1 MTEPGRLPELMTKIA
16 ATLLS
21 AILLAGPTGATLC
34 VACCP
39 QEEAPSVSSLPACCG
54 DCPSTIERQPAP
66 ASSPSKTTLEDA
78 QPAAL
83 LAPGP
88 APAALLGV
96 IRPVPTLSRALILAS
111 GAVPAPLRL

>member
-1 MTEPGRLPELMTKIA
+1 MTKIA

-21 AILLAGPTGATLC
+21 AILLAGPTGAALC

-66 ASSPSKTTLEDA
+66 ASSPSKTTLDDT
-78 QPAAL
+78 QPVTL

-88 APAALLGV
+88 ASVVLVGV
-96 IRPVPTLSRALILAS
+96 IRPVSTLSRGVVLAS
-111 GAVPAPLRL
+111 ASVPAPLRL